1 MFEAAG
7 DELALYTAYLALG
20 QVANMRAQIDAGVKA
35 YDQAAAHA
43 QQAGLP
49 HELMGWR
56 SAMRFFGTT
65 PVSEVL
71 AWLDEQGERGA
82 RNPDIR
88 ALRASALAMLGRF
101 DEARAI
107 LAEVRAELADRGSGI
122 WLGALTGQASV
133 DLELL
138 AGDPAAAAEFGAEGC
153 ALLDELGERSMLSTA
168 AGRLAQALYALD
180 RLDEADAWA
189 RRSEELGAS
198 DDMFTQML
206 WRQVR
211 AKVLARRGEHPEA
224 ERLVREAVAI
234 GEKTD
239 LLDPQGNVYADL
251 AEVLLL
257 AGKPDEEVA
266 ALEQALARYERKGN
280 VVMAGRA
287 QTRLTE
293 LLHAAAPQ

>member
-1 MFEAAG
+1 MRNSS
-7 DELALYTAYLALG
+7 
-20 QVANMRAQIDAGVKA
+20 VA
-35 YDQAAAHA
+35 
-43 QQAGLP
+43 
-49 HELMGWR
+49 
-56 SAMRFFGTT
+56 
-65 PVSEVL
+65 
-71 AWLDEQGERGA
+71 
-82 RNPDIR
+82 IR
-88 ALRASALAMLGRF
+88 HTSLH
-101 DEARAI
+101 
-107 LAEVRAELADRGSGI
+107 RGSGI

-239 LLDPQGNVYADL
+239 LLDPQGNLYADL

-257 AGKPDEEVA
+257 AGKPDKEVA
-266 ALEQALARYERKGN
+266 ALEQALARYERKEN
-280 VVMAGRA
+280 LVMAERVRA
-287 QTRLTE
+287 RLAE
-293 LLHAAAPQ
+293 LQDAAPR